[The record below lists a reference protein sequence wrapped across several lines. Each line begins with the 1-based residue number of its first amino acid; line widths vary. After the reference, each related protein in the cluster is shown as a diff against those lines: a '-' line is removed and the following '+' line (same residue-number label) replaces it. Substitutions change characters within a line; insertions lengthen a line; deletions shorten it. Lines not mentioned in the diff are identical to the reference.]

1 VTASVYAP
9 QRNGWKDSAPFVS
22 TKMGQ
27 FTYFS
32 EQVGTADWRGKNVLD
47 FGGNIGNILK
57 DPHSTI
63 DEERYWCLDVIP
75 QSIERGRAAFP
86 RAHWVLYDR
95 YCFFFN
101 PTGVPRLS
109 VPPMGTTFDYI
120 VAYSV
125 FTNTTPS
132 DMLQLVT
139 ELRSMLAEGGALAF
153 TFIDPRH
160 VAWPAHYPGNN
171 FQWRL
176 ERENDDLTETRARE
190 LLRRVDGAAWSMLV
204 NGRDL
209 YVETEELRTYPPDE
223 QESCHAFYT
232 TDFMQQLFP
241 SATILPPASDEMQHC
256 CVIRK

>member
-1 VTASVYAP
+1 MTASEYAP
-9 QRNGWKDSAPFVS
+9 QRNGWKDTAPFVS

-27 FTYFS
+27 FAYFA
-32 EQVGTADWRGKNVLD
+32 EQVGTSDWRGKNVLD
-47 FGGNIGNILK
+47 FGGNVGNILK
-57 DPHSTI
+57 DPRSTI

-75 QSIERGRAAFP
+75 RSIERGRADFP
-86 RAHWVLYDR
+86 RAQWVLYDR

-101 PTGVPRLS
+101 PSGTPRLS
-109 VPPMGTTFDYI
+109 IPPMGTAFDYI

-132 DMLQLVT
+132 DMLQLVD
-139 ELRSMLAEGGALAF
+139 ELRAMLADGGALAF

-160 VAWPAHYPGNN
+160 VTWPAHYRGNN

-176 ERENDDLTETRARE
+176 EREDNDLASRRTRDM
-190 LLRRVDGAAWSMLV
+190 LRRANGAEWCMLV

-209 YVETEELRTYPPDE
+209 YVETEEMRAYPEDE
-223 QESCHAFYT
+223 QESCHVFYT
-232 TDFMQQLFP
+232 TDYIRQLYP
-241 SATILPPASDEMQHC
+241 EATILPPASDEMQHC